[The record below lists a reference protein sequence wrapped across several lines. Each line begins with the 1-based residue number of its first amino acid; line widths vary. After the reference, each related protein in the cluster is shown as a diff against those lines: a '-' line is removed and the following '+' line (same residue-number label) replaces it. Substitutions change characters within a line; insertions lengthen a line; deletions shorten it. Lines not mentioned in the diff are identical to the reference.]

1 MKSRPD
7 NTAPATVPIRS
18 RIDRAEL
25 EQARARAAKAGMS
38 LAEFVRSAVRA
49 FNPPPKASY
58 PAEVLA
64 TVQELNAIAVNF
76 RQIATKTDG
85 DLAAFAEKAADKF
98 LEHITATHTGSRKPL
113 AAPALDRIRE
123 QGQRI
128 NAQAKAANA
137 GQSVSIDALR
147 DALAEIARIPTG

>member
-1 MKSRPD
+1 MTDTKLKPRPVRLTD
-7 NTAPATVPIRS
+7 QDYI
-18 RIDRAEL
+18 
-25 EQARARAAKAGMS
+25 AAKQKAAHAGMGF
-38 LAEFVRSAVRA
+38 AEFVRQAVAR

-58 PAEVLA
+58 PVAVLA

-76 RQIATKTDG
+76 RQIATATDG
-85 DLAAFAEKAADKF
+85 SLAAFAEKAADKF
-98 LEHITATHTGSRKPL
+98 LEHITATHTGGRKPL
-113 AAPALDRIRE
+113 GSPALERIRE

-137 GQSVSIDALR
+137 GQPVSLDTLR

>member
-1 MKSRPD
+1 MTNAKLKPRPVRLTD
-7 NTAPATVPIRS
+7 QDYI
-18 RIDRAEL
+18 
-25 EQARARAAKAGMS
+25 AAKQKAAHAGMGF
-38 LAEFVRSAVRA
+38 AEFVRQAVAR
-49 FNPPPKASY
+49 FNPPPKASF
-58 PAEVLA
+58 PVAVLA

-98 LEHITATHTGSRKPL
+98 LDHITATHTGSRKPL

-137 GQSVSIDALR
+137 GQPVSIDTLR

>member
-1 MKSRPD
+1 MKNAKLKPRPVRLTD
-7 NTAPATVPIRS
+7 QDYN
-18 RIDRAEL
+18 
-25 EQARARAAKAGMS
+25 AAKQKAAHAGMGF
-38 LAEFVRSAVRA
+38 AEFVRQAVAR

-85 DLAAFAEKAADKF
+85 DLSAFAEKAADKF
-98 LEHITATHTGSRKPL
+98 LEHITATHTGSRRPL